1 MTQVLVWSG
10 WAGGA
15 AIGLY
20 MHVQLLVTGKP
31 LGATTA
37 YANLCGLITRHGY
50 FREGEYGASGGWRLL
65 FLLGLPL
72 GGLIAALTS
81 PGATWTAG
89 FDMGTL
95 YESVLPD
102 ALWAKGLWLAAGGF
116 CIGYGAR
123 LAGGCNSGHSIMGMS
138 LLNPPSFIAS
148 AGFFLGGIIAVQTM
162 FRLLG

>member
-10 WAGGA
+10 WTGGV

-20 MHVQLLVTGKP
+20 MLVQLIVTGKP
-31 LGATTA
+31 LGASTA
-37 YANLCGLITRHGY
+37 YGNLCGLVTRGF
-50 FREGEYGASGGWRLL
+50 FREGEYGTSGGWRLW

-72 GGLIAALTS
+72 GGLLAALTS
-81 PGATWTAG
+81 PASTWTAS
-89 FDMGTL
+89 FDMGAL
-95 YESVLPD
+95 YERVLPD
-102 ALWAKGLWLAAGGF
+102 ALWAKGLWLVVGGF

-138 LLNPPSFIAS
+138 LLNPPSFVAS
-148 AGFFLGGIIAVQTM
+148 AGFFVGGIIAVQAM